1 MSLVT
6 CLLILIVAFLAGV
19 EGVLDEFQFHQ
30 PLVACTLVGLVSGY
44 LMEGIL
50 LGGYLQMMALGWANV
65 GAAVAPDVA
74 LASIASSI
82 LMVHGLQ
89 GNLPVDFVISASI
102 AIAIPLSVIGL
113 TLTKLCRTRAI
124 KMVQKM
130 DQAAL
135 QADFKTMERQQLLGI
150 GMQGMRVMLPALL
163 LVLIPSHWIY
173 SLIAACP
180 VVVLRGLSVAKGL
193 IPALGFAIVINV
205 LASKETWVFFAL
217 GFILSGI
224 TSLTLLGVCIIGAG
238 LMLIYMAL
246 KKGQANGPDAEM
258 AQSLEDVLQQKKSM

>member
-44 LMEGIL
+44 LTEGIL

-82 LMVHGLQ
+82 LMVHGLH
-89 GNLPVDFVISASI
+89 GNLPVDYVISISI

-113 TLTKLCRTRAI
+113 TLTKLCRTKAI
-124 KMVQKM
+124 QLVQKM

-135 QADFKTMERQQLLGI
+135 QADFKTMERQQMLGI
-150 GMQGMRVMLPALL
+150 FMQGLRVMIPAFL
-163 LVLIPSHWIY
+163 LVLIPNGWII
-173 SLIAACP
+173 SLIGACP
-180 VVVLRGLSVAKGL
+180 IVVLKGLSVAKGL

-205 LASKETWVFFAL
+205 LASRETWVFFAL

-224 TSLTLLGVCIIGAG
+224 SSLSLIGVCIIGAAM
-238 LMLIYMAL
+238 MLIYMTL
-246 KKGQANGPDAEM
+246 KKGTDQDADLDM
-258 AQSLEDVLQQKKSM
+258 NISIHDVLDR

>member
-44 LMEGIL
+44 LTEGIL

-89 GNLPVDFVISASI
+89 GNLPVDFVISVSI

-113 TLTKLCRTRAI
+113 FLTKFCRTKAI
-124 KMVQKM
+124 QLVQKM

-135 QADFKTMERQQLLGI
+135 QADFKAMERQQLFGI
-150 GMQGMRVMLPALL
+150 GMQGMRVM
-163 LVLIPSHWIY
+163 
-173 SLIAACP
+173 
-180 VVVLRGLSVAKGL
+180 

-217 GFILSGI
+217 GFILAGI
-224 TSLTLLGVCIIGAG
+224 SSLSLVGVCIIGAAM
-238 LMLIYMAL
+238 MLIYMAL
-246 KKGQANGPDAEM
+246 KKGTDQGTNFDIDA
-258 AQSLEDVLQQKKSM
+258 SISDLLDR

>member
-44 LMEGIL
+44 LTEGIL

-82 LMVHGLQ
+82 LMVHGLH
-89 GNLPVDFVISASI
+89 GNLPVDYVISISI

-113 TLTKLCRTRAI
+113 TLTKLCRTKAI
-124 KMVQKM
+124 QLVQKM

-135 QADFKTMERQQLLGI
+135 QADFKTMERQQMLGI
-150 GMQGMRVMLPALL
+150 FMQGLRVMIPAFL
-163 LVLIPSHWIY
+163 LVLIPNSWII
-173 SLIAACP
+173 SLIGSCP
-180 VVVLRGLSVAKGL
+180 VVVLKGLSIAKGL
-193 IPALGFAIVINV
+193 IPALGFAIVVNV
-205 LASKETWVFFAL
+205 LASRETWVFFAL

-224 TSLTLLGVCIIGAG
+224 SSLSLIGVCIIGAAM
-238 LMLIYMAL
+238 MLIYMTL
-246 KKGQANGPDAEM
+246 KKGTDQ
-258 AQSLEDVLQQKKSM
+258 DVRFRYEYIDS

>member
-19 EGVLDEFQFHQ
+19 EGILDEFQFHQ
-30 PLVACTLVGLVSGY
+30 PLAACTLVGLVSDY
-44 LMEGIL
+44 LTEGVL

-82 LMVHGLQ
+82 LMVHGLH
-89 GNLPVDFVISASI
+89 GNLPVDFVISVSI

-124 KMVQKM
+124 NIVQKM
-130 DQAAL
+130 DQEAL
-135 QADFKTMERQQLLGI
+135 QADFKAMERQQLFGI

-163 LVLIPSHWIY
+163 LVLIPNDWII
-173 SLIAACP
+173 SLIAVCP

-217 GFILSGI
+217 GFILAGI
-224 TSLTLLGVCIIGAG
+224 SSLSLVGVCIIGAAM
-238 LMLIYMAL
+238 MLIYMAL
-246 KKGQANGPDAEM
+246 KKGTDQGTNFDIDA
-258 AQSLEDVLQQKKSM
+258 SISDLLDR

>member
-6 CLLILIVAFLAGV
+6 CLLILVVAFLAGV
-19 EGVLDEFQFHQ
+19 EGILDEFQFHQ

-44 LMEGIL
+44 LTEGVL

-89 GNLPVDFVISASI
+89 GNLPVDFVISVSI

-113 TLTKLCRTRAI
+113 FLTKFCRTKAI
-124 KMVQKM
+124 QLVQKM

-135 QADFKTMERQQLLGI
+135 QADFKAMERQ
-150 GMQGMRVMLPALL
+150 R
-163 LVLIPSHWIY
+163 
-173 SLIAACP
+173 
-180 VVVLRGLSVAKGL
+180 
-193 IPALGFAIVINV
+193 
-205 LASKETWVFFAL
+205 LAVEKR
-217 GFILSGI
+217 
-224 TSLTLLGVCIIGAG
+224 IGA
-238 LMLIYMAL
+238 
-246 KKGQANGPDAEM
+246 
-258 AQSLEDVLQQKKSM
+258 